1 MSTYKTLAHTSE
13 SLYKEKGSKFYGFA
27 YPIHNV
33 DEYKILM
40 RGLAEEHPKARH
52 ICSAL
57 LLGSGDEE
65 YYLMNDDGEPN
76 NSAGAPI
83 LGQIRS
89 HDITNASIAVVRYFG
104 GTKLGLSGLISA
116 YKIAADEAIKGNKI
130 IKVEPTSTLIFE
142 VSYALL
148 GDILSVIDRNNLEVS
163 QEHHT
168 LGAKISISC
177 KTAELNAIKQLFA
190 PFDITIT

>member
-130 IKVEPTSTLIFE
+130 IKVEPTS
-142 VSYALL
+142 
-148 GDILSVIDRNNLEVS
+148 
-163 QEHHT
+163 
-168 LGAKISISC
+168 
-177 KTAELNAIKQLFA
+177 
-190 PFDITIT
+190 